1 MSTHQKKV
9 AVFPS
14 LANLPRLMKIEE
26 VAHILA
32 VSVRT
37 VHRILKLKQ
46 LTCTRVRG
54 QLRFD
59 PAHIVEYLSKRT
71 VKAAA

>member
-1 MSTHQKKV
+1 MGQKKV

-14 LANLPRLMKIEE
+14 LANLPRLLNIQE
-26 VAHILA
+26 VAHILG

-37 VHRILKLKQ
+37 VHTLKKLKQ
-46 LTCTRVRG
+46 LTYTRVRG

-59 PAHIVEYLSKRT
+59 PAHIQEYLAKRT
-71 VKAAA
+71 IKAAA

>member
-1 MSTHQKKV
+1 MSTRQNKLV
-9 AVFPS
+9 VFPS
-14 LANLPRLMKIEE
+14 LENLPRLLKIDQ

-59 PAHIVEYLSKRT
+59 PAHVQEYLAKRT